1 MSLAPTRCDV
11 LQALVHERV
20 VLCELAVGEHCCE
33 DNALHRSSARTSSTF
48 CLSLRCCDEKL
59 SSAVSKFRF

>member
-33 DNALHRSSARTSSTF
+33 DNALHRSSART
-48 CLSLRCCDEKL
+48 LQQRQRLAPNRCVPFVT
-59 SSAVSKFRF
+59 A